1 MEQSGKRMIQVPR
14 EMILGMMVGP
24 LLPSFMVLM
33 KTLDA
38 VSDPR
43 FHGVRGPDF
52 IRLFTIGLSA
62 GVSFSGLMVFIHS
75 KVRRS

>member
-1 MEQSGKRMIQVPR
+1 MEQSGKSMIQVPR
-14 EMILGMMVGP
+14 EMILGMMIGP
-24 LLPSFMVLM
+24 LLPGFMVLM

-43 FHGVRGPDF
+43 FHGVHGPDF
-52 IRLFTIGLSA
+52 IRLITIGFGA
-62 GVSFSGLMVFIHS
+62 GVSFCGLVLLIHS